1 MMDMGRRKED
11 EQALSDMDLV
21 RRSSDG
27 EPRARELLYKRFFSF
42 AMSICIRYT
51 KDQYEAMEI
60 VNDSFMKVLGNI
72 SEYDGSKPFR
82 AWYGRI
88 LINSAVDNYRR
99 NSRRQSV
106 QLLLNDQKTAEEV
119 EDPPV
124 HSELSA
130 KDILS
135 LFSCLPEN
143 YRMIFNL
150 YEIEGYSHDEIA
162 QLLEISASASRTIL
176 SRAKKMLREL
186 YKRNFNPE
194 KRSHEQ
200 V

>member
-1 MMDMGRRKED
+1 MMKMGRRKED
-11 EQALSDMDLV
+11 EHLLSDMDLV

-27 EPRARELLYKRFFSF
+27 EPHAREILYKRFFSF

-51 KDQYEAMEI
+51 KDQCEAMEI

-72 SEYDGSKPFR
+72 SEFDGSKPFM

-88 LINSAVDNYRR
+88 LINSAVDNYRK
-99 NSRRQSV
+99 NARQSTLL
-106 QLLLNDQKTAEEV
+106 QLTGQEAPEETV
-119 EDPPV
+119 EPPV
-124 HSELSA
+124 HAELSA

-162 QLLEISASASRTIL
+162 RMLDISSSASRTIL

-194 KRSHEQ
+194 KRSHE
-200 V
+200 

>member
-1 MMDMGRRKED
+1 MGRRKED
-11 EQALSDMDLV
+11 EKALSDMDLV

-27 EPRARELLYKRFFSF
+27 ELRARELLYKRFFSF

-60 VNDSFMKVLGNI
+60 INDSFMKVLGNI
-72 SEYDGSKPFR
+72 SDFDGSKPFR

-88 LINSAVDNYRR
+88 LINSAVDSYRK
-99 NSRRQSV
+99 NSRRQSF
-106 QLLLNDQKTAEEV
+106 QLQLNDQGPVEEI

-124 HSELSA
+124 HAELSA

-143 YRMIFNL
+143 YRLIFNL
-150 YEIEGYSHDEIA
+150 FEIEGYSHEEIG
-162 QLLEISASASRTIL
+162 QMLDISASASRTIL
-176 SRAKKMLREL
+176 SRTKKMLRVL

-194 KRSHEQ
+194 KWSHE
-200 V
+200 

>member
-1 MMDMGRRKED
+1 MMEMGRRKED
-11 EQALSDMDLV
+11 EKALSDMDLV

-27 EPRARELLYKRFFSF
+27 ELRARELLYKRFFSF

-60 VNDSFMKVLGNI
+60 INDSFMKVLGNI
-72 SEYDGSKPFR
+72 SDFDGSKPFR

-88 LINSAVDNYRR
+88 LINSAVDSYRK
-99 NSRRQSV
+99 NSRRQSF
-106 QLLLNDQKTAEEV
+106 QLQLNDQGPVEEI

-124 HSELSA
+124 HAELSA

-143 YRMIFNL
+143 YRLIFNL
-150 YEIEGYSHDEIA
+150 FEIEGYSHEEIG
-162 QLLEISASASRTIL
+162 QMLDISASASRTIL
-176 SRAKKMLREL
+176 SRTKKMLRVL

-194 KRSHEQ
+194 KWSHE
-200 V
+200 

>member
-1 MMDMGRRKED
+1 MMEMGRRKED

-42 AMSICIRYT
+42 AMSICVRYT
-51 KDQYEAMEI
+51 KDENEAMEV
-60 VNDSFMKVLGNI
+60 VNDSFMKVLENI
-72 SEYDGSKPFR
+72 SEFDGSKPFR

-88 LINSAVDNYRR
+88 LINSSVDNYRK
-99 NSRRQSV
+99 NSRRSTLHQSI
-106 QLLLNDQKTAEEV
+106 DHESGEEM

-124 HSELSA
+124 QAELSA

-150 YEIEGYSHDEIA
+150 YEIEGYSHEEIA
-162 QLLEISASASRTIL
+162 KMLDISYSASRTNL
-176 SRAKKMLREL
+176 SRAKKLLREL

-194 KRSHEQ
+194 KRSHE
-200 V
+200 

>member
-51 KDQYEAMEI
+51 KDQDEAMEI

-72 SEYDGSKPFR
+72 SEFDGSKPFR

-106 QLLLNDQKTAEEV
+106 QLLLNDQEPAEEV

-124 HSELSA
+124 HSELSV

-135 LFSCLPEN
+135 LFSYLPEN

-162 QLLEISASASRTIL
+162 LMLEISASASRTIL

-194 KRSHEQ
+194 KRSHE
-200 V
+200 

>member
-1 MMDMGRRKED
+1 MMEMGRRKED

-21 RRSSDG
+21 RRTSDG

-72 SEYDGSKPFR
+72 SEYDGSNPFR

-88 LINSAVDNYRR
+88 LINSAVDNYRK
-99 NSRRQSV
+99 NSRRQATIL
-106 QLLLNDQKTAEEV
+106 QLIDQESHEEI

-130 KDILS
+130 NDILS
-135 LFSCLPEN
+135 LFSHLPEN

-150 YEIEGYSHDEIA
+150 YEIEGYSHDEIGKM
-162 QLLEISASASRTIL
+162 LDITASASRTNL
-176 SRAKKMLREL
+176 SRAKKLLREL
-186 YKRNFNPE
+186 YNRNFNPE
-194 KRSHEQ
+194 KRSHE
-200 V
+200 

>member
-1 MMDMGRRKED
+1 MMEMGRRKED
-11 EQALSDMDLV
+11 EKALSDMDLV

-27 EPRARELLYKRFFSF
+27 ELRARELLYKRFFSF

-60 VNDSFMKVLGNI
+60 INDSFMKVLGNI
-72 SEYDGSKPFR
+72 SDFDGSKPFR

-88 LINSAVDNYRR
+88 LINSAVDSYRK
-99 NSRRQSV
+99 NSRRQSF
-106 QLLLNDQKTAEEV
+106 QLQLNDQGPVEEI

-124 HSELSA
+124 HAELSA

-150 YEIEGYSHDEIA
+150 FEIEGYSHEEIG
-162 QLLEISASASRTIL
+162 QMLDISASASRTIL
-176 SRAKKMLREL
+176 SRTKKMLRVL

-194 KRSHEQ
+194 KWSHE
-200 V
+200 

>member
-1 MMDMGRRKED
+1 MVEMGRRKED

-27 EPRARELLYKRFFSF
+27 DLRAQELLYKRFFSF
-42 AMSICIRYT
+42 AMSICVRYT
-51 KDQYEAMEI
+51 KDQNEAMEI
-60 VNDSFMKVLGNI
+60 VNDSFMKVLENI
-72 SEYDGSKPFR
+72 SDYDGSKPFR

-88 LINSAVDNYRR
+88 LINSSVDNYRK
-99 NSRRQSV
+99 NSRRSTLH
-106 QLLLNDQKTAEEV
+106 QLIDHESAEEM

-124 HSELSA
+124 QAELSA

-162 QLLEISASASRTIL
+162 RMLDISYSASRTNL
-176 SRAKKMLREL
+176 SRAKKLLREL

-194 KRSHEQ
+194 KRSHD
-200 V
+200 

>member
-1 MMDMGRRKED
+1 MVRRKED

-51 KDQYEAMEI
+51 KDQSEAMEV

-72 SEYDGSKPFR
+72 SEYDGSNPFM

-88 LINSAVDNYRR
+88 LVNSAVDNYRK
-99 NSRRQSV
+99 NSRRQATLL
-106 QLLLNDQKTAEEV
+106 QLNNQESPEEM

-124 HSELSA
+124 DAELSA
-130 KDILS
+130 RDILS

-150 YEIEGYSHDEIA
+150 YEIEGYSHE
-162 QLLEISASASRTIL
+162 EISKMLDISESASRTNL
-176 SRAKKMLREL
+176 SRAKKLLREL
-186 YKRNFNPE
+186 YIRNFNPE
-194 KRSHEQ
+194 KRSHE
-200 V
+200 